1 VRAGI
6 REFDRF
12 GVMNSI
18 DSMAGGDF
26 TEWNKVLKQPM
37 QNVILKMKMNNQ
49 QHKYNTKMAEIMKN
63 KAQ

>member
-1 VRAGI
+1 
-6 REFDRF
+6 
-12 GVMNSI
+12 MNSI